1 MIITQTP
8 LRIGLLGGG
17 TDLPDYYREHGGRVL
32 NCAIDKYIYVIVKQR
47 FDNDIYVNYSK
58 KEIVSRVEDLEH
70 ELVREA
76 MWMTGV
82 TNGVEITTLADIPSA
97 GGSGLGS
104 SSAVTVGLLHAL
116 FAYRGRQ
123 VTAEELADRACTIEI
138 DRCGKP
144 IGKQD
149 QYIAAY
155 GGIRDI
161 RFGPGD
167 QVMAE
172 ELELSLAGRRDLQRN
187 IMLFYTGVTR
197 SANSILAEQTANIK
211 ATRDQLDLLR
221 DLAGLAADRLR
232 CGDVDAV
239 GDAMRKGWEA
249 KRQLATG
256 ISNAQMDMAVER
268 ALEAGA
274 TGAKLTGAG
283 GGGFLLVIC
292 PTERQRAVRESLADM
307 HELPVP
313 SIASARA
320 SFSTSNA
327 TSGADRR
334 MAAEADANARTPE
347 PEMPRSWTAVLRR
360 LRSHAVRRMGWG
372 LADQVMSSLSNFAVS
387 IYVVHVLGAVQFGAF
402 SLAFVTYGFVLNASR
417 GLATDPADGQVQRN
431 GPPDLAACRGR
442 LYRDRC
448 ACRPGRRRLRARG
461 GLGAQRRGRGRLSGP
476 GTDAAR
482 TAVAGQLAIFVLR
495 AWARQPGIHQ
505 RHHMGVDADSRS
517 GGDACDRSRGRVL
530 VRFCVGY
537 HGEYRRGRRAMA
549 GAGRSQTGW
558 RMEMGGRSTV
568 ISAPVTSRRVPR
580 KAPRPRSVPT
590 ASAWPGPSRSRLCA
604 GRRHADGPY
613 DDPVPRDGSGCHSR
627 SRPGTAPL
635 ATASAAVLPGPHRW
649 T

>member
-47 FDNDIYVNYSK
+47 FDDDIYVNYSK

-76 MWMTGV
+76 MWMAGV

-97 GGSGLGS
+97 GSGLGS

-123 VTAEELADRACTIEI
+123 ATAEELADRACAIEI

-167 QVMAE
+167 QVVAE
-172 ELELSLAGRRDLQRN
+172 ELELPPPGRRDLQRN

-211 ATRDQLDLLR
+211 ATRDRLDLLR

-239 GDAMRKGWEA
+239 GEAMRKGWEA
-249 KRQLATG
+249 KRQLAAG
-256 ISNAQMDMAVER
+256 ISNPQVDMAVER
-268 ALEAGA
+268 ALEVGA

-292 PTERQRAVRESLADM
+292 PMERQRAVREILADM
-307 HELPVP
+307 RELPVKLDP
-313 SIASARA
+313 
-320 SFSTSNA
+320 
-327 TSGADRR
+327 
-334 MAAEADANARTPE
+334 
-347 PEMPRSWTAVLRR
+347 
-360 LRSHAVRRMGWG
+360 
-372 LADQVMSSLSNFAVS
+372 
-387 IYVVHVLGAVQFGAF
+387 LG
-402 SLAFVTYGFVLNASR
+402 SRIVLN
-417 GLATDPADGQVQRN
+417 VM
-431 GPPDLAACRGR
+431 
-442 LYRDRC
+442 RDIW
-448 ACRPGRRRLRARG
+448 G
-461 GLGAQRRGRGRLSGP
+461 
-476 GTDAAR
+476 
-482 TAVAGQLAIFVLR
+482 
-495 AWARQPGIHQ
+495 
-505 RHHMGVDADSRS
+505 
-517 GGDACDRSRGRVL
+517 
-530 VRFCVGY
+530 
-537 HGEYRRGRRAMA
+537 
-549 GAGRSQTGW
+549 
-558 RMEMGGRSTV
+558 
-568 ISAPVTSRRVPR
+568 
-580 KAPRPRSVPT
+580 
-590 ASAWPGPSRSRLCA
+590 
-604 GRRHADGPY
+604 
-613 DDPVPRDGSGCHSR
+613 
-627 SRPGTAPL
+627 
-635 ATASAAVLPGPHRW
+635 
-649 T
+649 

>member
-17 TDLPDYYREHGGRVL
+17 TDLPGFYRENGGRVL
-32 NCAIDKYIYVIVKQR
+32 NCALDKYIYVIVKQR
-47 FDNDIYVNYSK
+47 FDDDIYVNYSK

-123 VTAEELADRACTIEI
+123 VTAEELADRACIIEL

-149 QYIAAY
+149 QYIAAL

-172 ELELSLAGRRDLQRN
+172 ELELPAATRRELQRH

-211 ATRDQLDLLR
+211 ATHDQLDVLR

-232 CGDVDAV
+232 CGDVDAL
-239 GDAMRKGWEA
+239 GEAMRKGWEA

-256 ISNAQMDMAVER
+256 ISNPQIDTAIDR

-292 PTERQRAVRESLADM
+292 PAERQRAVRESLADM
-307 HELPVP
+307 PELPVKL
-313 SIASARA
+313 
-320 SFSTSNA
+320 
-327 TSGADRR
+327 DR
-334 MAAEADANARTPE
+334 
-347 PEMPRSWTAVLRR
+347 
-360 LRSHAVRRMGWG
+360 
-372 LADQVMSSLSNFAVS
+372 
-387 IYVVHVLGAVQFGAF
+387 LG
-402 SLAFVTYGFVLNASR
+402 SRIVLNV
-417 GLATDPADGQVQRN
+417 T
-431 GPPDLAACRGR
+431 
-442 LYRDRC
+442 RDIW
-448 ACRPGRRRLRARG
+448 G
-461 GLGAQRRGRGRLSGP
+461 
-476 GTDAAR
+476 
-482 TAVAGQLAIFVLR
+482 
-495 AWARQPGIHQ
+495 
-505 RHHMGVDADSRS
+505 
-517 GGDACDRSRGRVL
+517 
-530 VRFCVGY
+530 
-537 HGEYRRGRRAMA
+537 
-549 GAGRSQTGW
+549 
-558 RMEMGGRSTV
+558 
-568 ISAPVTSRRVPR
+568 
-580 KAPRPRSVPT
+580 
-590 ASAWPGPSRSRLCA
+590 
-604 GRRHADGPY
+604 
-613 DDPVPRDGSGCHSR
+613 
-627 SRPGTAPL
+627 
-635 ATASAAVLPGPHRW
+635 
-649 T
+649 